1 MAWIKRNLGFTIGGV
16 IALLLLGAA
25 SFYLYKSWSHNN
37 EAWDAVKA
45 KYDQLRQDYTPSSGM
60 PLPGNEKVDNI
71 KAVQDQTQQLEEWI
85 AKARTHFKSVEPI
98 PNPAGGVVTDQE
110 FAGTLRKTIQDLQEA
125 ATNANVEI
133 PADYAF
139 SFAAERNLVTF
150 APGSLGPLSIH
161 LGEVKAICDVLF
173 SAKINALVQIQREV
187 VSDNDST
194 GAQSDYLSDKA
205 TTADFGTLG
214 QATITPYGVT
224 FKCFSADLGR
234 VLASLAS
241 SDHSFIVKGINVIP
255 AGAVGMGGPNAGI
268 EGGAGGGGEI
278 AQPLPMATG
287 GLQTVRDEKLLQ
299 VTLAI
304 EVVKLSKQ

>member
-25 SFYLYKSWSHNN
+25 SFYLYKSWSHNHA
-37 EAWDAVKA
+37 AWDAVTQAFQKL
-45 KYDQLRQDYTPSSGM
+45 KDDYNPPGIPS
-60 PLPGNEKVDNI
+60 PGNEKVDNI
-71 KAVQDQTQQLEEWI
+71 KAAQEQTQRLEDWI
-85 AKARTHFKSVEPI
+85 NKARTHFKPVTPI
-98 PNPAGGVVTDQE
+98 PNPASGVVTDQE
-110 FAGTLRKTIQDLQEA
+110 FAGTLRKTIQDMQEA
-125 ATNANVEI
+125 ATNSNVEI
-133 PADYAF
+133 PPDYAF

-161 LGEVKAICDVLF
+161 LGEVKAICEVLF

-214 QATITPYGVT
+214 QATITPYSVT

-255 AGAVGMGGPNAGI
+255 AGEAVMNGQNPESAG
-268 EGGAGGGGEI
+268 
-278 AQPLPMATG
+278 QPLPTATG
-287 GLQTVRDEKLLQ
+287 GLQTVRDERLLQ

>member
-1 MAWIKRNLGFTIGGV
+1 MAWIKRNLGFTILGG

-37 EAWDAVKA
+37 EAWDAVKT
-45 KYDQLRQDYTPSSGM
+45 KYDQLKQDYTPSSGV
-60 PLPGNEKVDNI
+60 PLPGNDKVDNI
-71 KAVQDQTQQLEEWI
+71 KAAQDQTKQLEDWI
-85 AKARTHFKSVEPI
+85 DKARTHFQAVTPI
-98 PNPAGGVVTDQE
+98 PNPSNGVVTDQE
-110 FAGTLRKTIQDLQEA
+110 FAGTLRKTIQDMQQT
-125 ATNANVEI
+125 ATNMNVDI
-133 PADYAF
+133 PPDYAF

-161 LGEVKAICDVLF
+161 LGEVKAICDLLF
-173 SAKINALVQIQREV
+173 SSKINALVQIQREV

-205 TTADFGTLG
+205 TTTDFGTLG
-214 QATITPYGVT
+214 QATITPYSVT
-224 FKCFSADLGR
+224 FKCFSADLAR
-234 VLASLAS
+234 VLSSLAS

-255 AGAVGMGGPNAGI
+255 AGEAAMNGQN
-268 EGGAGGGGEI
+268 GESG
-278 AQPLPMATG
+278 AQPLPAATG
-287 GLQTVRDEKLLQ
+287 GLQTVRDERLLQ